1 LKDVLP
7 QKIKRDNFFYGRTR
21 TKFRCGL
28 TQITRNKGQGVLAQI
43 TKDNF
48 FYEMT
53 RTKTWCG
60 QAQITINRRKGVLT
74 QITRDIVSFIIYLG
88 STSAAE
94 NDVKA
99 GSPATSPVL
108 G

>member
-1 LKDVLP
+1 VWAD
-7 QKIKRDNFFYGRTR
+7 T
-21 TKFRCGL
+21 
-28 TQITRNKGQGVLAQI
+28 ITRNKGQGVLAQI
-43 TKDNF
+43 TKENF
-48 FYEMT
+48 FYERT

-74 QITRDIVSFIIYLG
+74 QITGHIVSFIIYLG
-88 STSAAE
+88 RTSAAG

-99 GSPATSPVL
+99 GSPATSLVL

>member
-1 LKDVLP
+1 MCYHK
-7 QKIKRDNFFYGRTR
+7 KSKETICFYGRTR

-60 QAQITINRRKGVLT
+60 QAQITINRET
-74 QITRDIVSFIIYLG
+74 TTT
-88 STSAAE
+88 ST
-94 NDVKA
+94 
-99 GSPATSPVL
+99 PPVNYNSY
-108 G
+108 GQEGGP